1 MPAMPPRLPDP
12 SAAHAGRPPED
23 KTAEGRAV
31 RLDLWLWAARFFKT
45 RALAKKAIELGQV
58 RIDGQPLKPS
68 RPVRVGQQLQ
78 IERAGE
84 RYAIE
89 VRELAEQRGPASAA
103 QRLYSE
109 SEASI
114 AARLAE
120 REKRRFEAQGYQPP
134 ETRPNKR
141 QRRLIQALGDLDAS

>member
-1 MPAMPPRLPDP
+1 MNSRPDP
-12 SAAHAGRPPED
+12 RDAATEGEAG
-23 KTAEGRAV
+23 V

-58 RIDGQPLKPS
+58 RIDDQTLKPS
-68 RPVRVGQQLQ
+68 RAVRKGMALQ

-84 RYAIE
+84 RYLVE
-89 VRELAEQRGPASAA
+89 VRGLSDSRGSAA
-103 QRLYSE
+103 VAQQLYVE
-109 SEASI
+109 SDASM

-120 REKRRFEAQGYQPP
+120 REKRRFEAQGYQAP

-141 QRRLIQALGDLDAS
+141 QRRLIQALGDLDAL

>member
-1 MPAMPPRLPDP
+1 MGPNASR
-12 SAAHAGRPPED
+12 AAV
-23 KTAEGRAV
+23 AEV

-45 RALAKKAIELGQV
+45 RALAKQAIERGQV
-58 RIDGQPLKPS
+58 RIDGQASKPS
-68 RPVRVGQQLQ
+68 RAVRIGLVLA

-84 RYAIE
+84 RYEVE
-89 VRELAEQRGPASAA
+89 VRGLADQRGPASLA
-103 QRLYSE
+103 QQLYAE

-120 REKRRFEAQGYQPP
+120 REKRRLEAQGYQPP
-134 ETRPNKR
+134 GTRPNKR

>member
-1 MPAMPPRLPDP
+1 MSRRHATDQAPPTGE
-12 SAAHAGRPPED
+12 SG
-23 KTAEGRAV
+23 V

-58 RIDGQPLKPS
+58 RVDGQVLKAS
-68 RPVRVGQQLQ
+68 RAVRPGLVLV

-84 RYAIE
+84 RHEVE
-89 VRELAEQRGPASAA
+89 VRAIADQRGPASVA
-103 QRLYSE
+103 QALYVE

-114 AARLAE
+114 AARMAE
-120 REKRRFEAQGYQPP
+120 REKRRLEAQGYQAP

-141 QRRLIQALGDLDAS
+141 QRRLIQALGDLDAI

>member
-1 MPAMPPRLPDP
+1 MSSLSKSPAAAPD
-12 SAAHAGRPPED
+12 G
-23 KTAEGRAV
+23 EGGV

-58 RIDGQPLKPS
+58 RIDGQTLKPS
-68 RPVRVGQQLQ
+68 RTVRVGLMLA

-84 RYAIE
+84 RYEVE
-89 VRELAEQRGPASAA
+89 VRGVADQRGPASAA
-103 QRLYSE
+103 QQLYVE

-120 REKRRFEAQGYQPP
+120 REKRRFEAQGYQAP

-141 QRRLIQALGDLDAS
+141 QRRLIQALGDLDAL

>member
-1 MPAMPPRLPDP
+1 MSQRTHPPAAVPE
-12 SAAHAGRPPED
+12 AHLG
-23 KTAEGRAV
+23 V

-58 RIDGQPLKPS
+58 RIDDQPLKPS
-68 RPVRVGQQLQ
+68 RTVRIGLTLQ

-84 RYAIE
+84 RYVVE
-89 VRELAEQRGPASAA
+89 VRGLSETRGSAA
-103 QRLYSE
+103 VAQTLYVE
-109 SEASI
+109 SEASV
-114 AARLAE
+114 ASRLAE

-141 QRRLIQALGDLDAS
+141 QRRLIQALGDLDSF

>member
-1 MPAMPPRLPDP
+1 MNRRPDP
-12 SAAHAGRPPED
+12 IASSPEGD
-23 KTAEGRAV
+23 PGV

-58 RIDGQPLKPS
+58 RIGGETLKPS
-68 RPVRVGQQLQ
+68 RAVRIGLALQ

-84 RYAIE
+84 RFDVD
-89 VRELAEQRGPASAA
+89 VRGLSDTRGSATLAQ
-103 QRLYSE
+103 QLYVE

-120 REKRRFEAQGYQPP
+120 RDKRRLEAQGYQAP

>member
-1 MPAMPPRLPDP
+1 MPLFRHHTAQRQLQAPHDE
-12 SAAHAGRPPED
+12 AVAGAG
-23 KTAEGRAV
+23 AEGV

-58 RIDGQPLKPS
+58 RIDDQTLKPS
-68 RPVRVGQQLQ
+68 RSVRVGIALQ

-84 RYAIE
+84 RYLVE
-89 VRELAEQRGPASAA
+89 VRGLADQRGPASAA
-103 QRLYSE
+103 QQLYVE
-109 SEASI
+109 SEASL

-141 QRRLIQALGDLDAS
+141 QRRLIQALGDLDAL

>member
-1 MPAMPPRLPDP
+1 MSKRIDMLPAAPEAD
-12 SAAHAGRPPED
+12 AG
-23 KTAEGRAV
+23 V

-58 RIDGQPLKPS
+58 RIDDQPLKPS
-68 RPVRVGQQLQ
+68 RAVRVGVTLQ
-78 IERAGE
+78 IERASE
-84 RYAIE
+84 RYVVD
-89 VRELAEQRGPASAA
+89 VRGLSDTRGSASVA
-103 QRLYSE
+103 QQLYLE

-114 AARLAE
+114 AARMAE

-141 QRRLIQALGDLDAS
+141 QRRLIQALGDLDSF

>member
-1 MPAMPPRLPDP
+1 MIKRTDFNTDA
-12 SAAHAGRPPED
+12 S
-23 KTAEGRAV
+23 EGDSDV

-68 RPVRVGQQLQ
+68 RAVRVGVALQ

-84 RYAIE
+84 RYEVE
-89 VRELAEQRGPASAA
+89 VRGLSDQRGAASIA
-103 QRLYSE
+103 QQLYVE
-109 SEASI
+109 SDASI

-120 REKRRFEAQGYQPP
+120 RERRRFEAQGYQAP

-141 QRRLIQALGDLDAS
+141 QRRLIQALGDLDAL

>member
-1 MPAMPPRLPDP
+1 MSKLPSNAHPA
-12 SAAHAGRPPED
+12 PEG
-23 KTAEGRAV
+23 EGGV

-68 RPVRVGQQLQ
+68 RAVRVGVALQ

-84 RYAIE
+84 RYDVE
-89 VRELAEQRGPASAA
+89 VRGLSDQRGAASVA
-103 QRLYSE
+103 QQLYVE
-109 SEASI
+109 SDASI
-114 AARLAE
+114 TARLAE
-120 REKRRFEAQGYQPP
+120 REKRRFEAQGYQAP

-141 QRRLIQALGDLDAS
+141 QRRLIQALGDLDAL

>member
-1 MPAMPPRLPDP
+1 MSTRTESNIDL
-12 SAAHAGRPPED
+12 S
-23 KTAEGRAV
+23 EGESGV

-68 RPVRVGQQLQ
+68 RAVRVGVALQ

-84 RYAIE
+84 RYEVE
-89 VRELAEQRGPASAA
+89 VRGLSGQRGAASIA
-103 QRLYSE
+103 QQLYVE
-109 SEASI
+109 SDASI

-120 REKRRFEAQGYQPP
+120 REKRRFEAQGYQAP

-141 QRRLIQALGDLDAS
+141 QRRLIQALGDLDAL

>member
-1 MPAMPPRLPDP
+1 MNCFRHRLEAP
-12 SAAHAGRPPED
+12 AGRADSGSASPQSD
-23 KTAEGRAV
+23 DV

-45 RALAKKAIELGQV
+45 RALAKQAIERGQV

-68 RPVRVGQQLQ
+68 RSVRVGIALTV
-78 IERAGE
+78 ERAGE
-84 RYAIE
+84 RYEIE
-89 VRELAEQRGPASAA
+89 VRGLSDTRGSASVA
-103 QRLYSE
+103 QQLYVE

>member
-1 MPAMPPRLPDP
+1 MSSLSKSPA
-12 SAAHAGRPPED
+12 AAPEG
-23 KTAEGRAV
+23 EGGV

-58 RIDGQPLKPS
+58 RIDGQTLKPS
-68 RPVRVGQQLQ
+68 RTVRAGLVLA

-84 RYAIE
+84 RYEIE
-89 VRELAEQRGPASAA
+89 VRGVAEQRGPASVA
-103 QRLYSE
+103 QQLYVE
-109 SEASI
+109 SEASM

-120 REKRRFEAQGYQPP
+120 REKRRFEAQGYQAP

-141 QRRLIQALGDLDAS
+141 QRRLIQALGDLDAL

>member
-1 MPAMPPRLPDP
+1 M
-12 SAAHAGRPPED
+12 SAERSVSVDG
-23 KTAEGRAV
+23 V

-58 RIDGQPLKPS
+58 RCDGETLKPS
-68 RPVRVGQQLQ
+68 RSVRAGWLLQ

-84 RYAIE
+84 RYDIE
-89 VRELAEQRGPASAA
+89 VRALSDQRGPAAAA
-103 QRLYSE
+103 QRLYVE

-120 REKRRFEAQGYQPP
+120 REKRRFEAQGYQAP

-141 QRRLIQALGDLDAS
+141 QRRLIQALGDLDAL

>member
-1 MPAMPPRLPDP
+1 MNKPSSNAHPA
-12 SAAHAGRPPED
+12 PES
-23 KTAEGRAV
+23 EGCV

-68 RPVRVGQQLQ
+68 RPVRVGLFLQ

-84 RYAIE
+84 RFDVE
-89 VRELAEQRGPASAA
+89 VFGIADQRGPASAA
-103 QRLYSE
+103 QALYRE
-109 SEASI
+109 SEASL
-114 AARLAE
+114 ASRLAE

-141 QRRLIQALGDLDAS
+141 QRRLIQALGDLDAL

>member
-1 MPAMPPRLPDP
+1 MSSPSKHPA
-12 SAAHAGRPPED
+12 ATPEG
-23 KTAEGRAV
+23 EGGV

-68 RPVRVGQQLQ
+68 RSVRVGLALQ

-84 RYAIE
+84 RYDVE
-89 VRELAEQRGPASAA
+89 VRGLADVRGSATAA
-103 QRLYSE
+103 QALYAE

-114 AARLAE
+114 TARLAE
-120 REKRRFEAQGYQPP
+120 REKRRLEAQGYQPP

-141 QRRLIQALGDLDAS
+141 QRRLIQALGDLDAL

>member
-12 SAAHAGRPPED
+12 SAAHQGRPPED

-78 IERAGE
+78 I
-84 RYAIE
+84 
-89 VRELAEQRGPASAA
+89 
-103 QRLYSE
+103 
-109 SEASI
+109 
-114 AARLAE
+114 
-120 REKRRFEAQGYQPP
+120 
-134 ETRPNKR
+134 
-141 QRRLIQALGDLDAS
+141 